1 MPTTLPDGMVI
12 AAILERESPL
22 DAVVMKAS
30 LVEKEIVRIDQL
42 GENALIGSSS
52 LRRQAQLKRKF
63 PKLRIESVRGNLNT
77 RYVRNSWQF
86 GEDYIIKI
94 ISYFQ
99 SRFGANV

>member
-1 MPTTLPDGMVI
+1 MVI

-30 LVEKEIVRIDQL
+30 LVEKGIVRIDQL
-42 GENALIGSSS
+42 AENALIGSSS

-77 RYVRNSWQF
+77 RYDTLQ
-86 GEDYIIKI
+86 
-94 ISYFQ
+94 Q
-99 SRFGANV
+99 